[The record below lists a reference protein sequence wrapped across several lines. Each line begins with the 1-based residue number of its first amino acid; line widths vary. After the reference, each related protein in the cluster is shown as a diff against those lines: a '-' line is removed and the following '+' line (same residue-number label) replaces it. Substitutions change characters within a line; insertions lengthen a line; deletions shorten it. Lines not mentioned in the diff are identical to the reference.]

1 MALTPLSDALER
13 ILATV
18 ECQPDWEMV
27 ALEAAPNRYCAEA
40 INATL
45 SVPPADNSAMDGYA
59 VASHNVPGTLAIS
72 QRVPAGHAP
81 LPLEAGTAARIFT
94 GAEIP
99 AGADTV
105 ILQEDAEAGE
115 GQVSLPAAQPGQH
128 IRRQG
133 NDIQPGDELV
143 AAGQRLT
150 PQDIGLLASVGL
162 DVVPVFQS
170 LRVAVLT
177 TGDEL
182 REPGSGDLEP
192 GQIFNSNRFTLAAQI
207 RALGMTVIDC
217 GNLPDDPYQIG
228 EALEGAAADAD
239 CIVSAGGV
247 SVGEEDHVKSQIEQ
261 RGALDLWKLAIK
273 PGKPL
278 AFGHV
283 AGTPV
288 FGLPGNPVS
297 AFITFALVAKPWLIK
312 RQGGRLLPALRF
324 PVRAAFSITRPGTRE
339 EFLRVRLAG
348 SGEALRAALTGSQ
361 SSGVMTSLS
370 EADGV
375 AVIAPGATVA
385 EGDWVEVML
394 LSTL

>member
-13 ILATV
+13 ILSDV
-18 ECQPDWEMV
+18 EAKLDCETV
-27 ALEAAPNRYCAEA
+27 ALEAASGRYCATT

-162 DVVPVFQS
+162 DAVPVFQPLS
-170 LRVAVLT
+170 VAVLT

-182 REPGSGDLEP
+182 REPGSGDLDP

-217 GNLPDDPYQIG
+217 GNLPDDPDQIG
-228 EALEGAAADAD
+228 EALERAAAEAD

-283 AGTPV
+283 AGTPI

-312 RQGGRLLPALRF
+312 RQGGRLVPTLRF

-339 EFLRVRLAG
+339 EFLRVCLAG
-348 SGEALRAALTGSQ
+348 SGEALRATLTGSQ

-375 AVIAPGATVA
+375 AVIAPGTTVA